1 MNHRISALLIIV
13 PLAAVVLA
21 ATVRQ
26 EIVAAGKG
34 RTGRTYSRPQLEYL
48 KAVNRTMPLKDP
60 QLLFVLMAEFS
71 RVNQKEEGVGCLR
84 RLRGEVDPRFGD
96 PQRALQLRSI
106 MLLRARLAND

>member
-34 RTGRTYSRPQLEYL
+34 RTSRTYSRPQLEYL
-48 KAVNRTMPLKDP
+48 KAVNRTMPPKDP

-71 RVNQKEEGVGCLR
+71 SANQQKEGVG
-84 RLRGEVDPRFGD
+84 F
-96 PQRALQLRSI
+96 LRSGS
-106 MLLRARLAND
+106 ANSNLASAIPRKPFT